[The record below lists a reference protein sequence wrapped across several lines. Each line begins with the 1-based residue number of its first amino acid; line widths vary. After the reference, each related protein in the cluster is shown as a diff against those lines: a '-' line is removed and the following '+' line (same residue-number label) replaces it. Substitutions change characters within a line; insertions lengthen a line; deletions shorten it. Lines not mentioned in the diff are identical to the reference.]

1 MIVGITNRKSQN
13 NQFLL
18 EAGEIDRIMEELM
31 KFLSDEPIDRK
42 DALRLRFLLEET
54 MSRSTGRMPCVSDFC
69 WKRQYQG
76 NSPAAWL

>member
-1 MIVGITNRKSQN
+1 MGITNRKSQN

-54 MSRSTGRMPCVSDFC
+54 ISRQLASSMAVSKTEKNVF
-69 WKRQYQG
+69 
-76 NSPAAWL
+76 